1 MTKLQLAPLLSL
13 ALSAGAVPALAQ
25 GIPDNIPDEP
35 GESLVDRERER
46 MEERYRGFLSR
57 FFTMG
62 TLELDPVTRRGIGY
76 QGTVS
81 LGMDVWKSD
90 AVYLTVS
97 ARDLPVRAEVTSDP
111 IEPGR
116 RVEQYF
122 GAGYA
127 LSGARILGEES
138 PLGRRSNLHLGV
150 GVLTGE
156 VSVLAFEVGPTYD
169 LIARDGWAVPM
180 GVKLNVATFGNDAGS
195 VTRAFAG
202 LSVGVR
208 WRWLRRE
215 RLESK

>member
-1 MTKLQLAPLLSL
+1 MKKLPLATLLMPV
-13 ALSAGAVPALAQ
+13 ALAGAVPALAQ

-62 TLELDPVTRRGIGY
+62 TLELDPVTQSRLGY

-81 LGMDVWKSD
+81 LGLDVWNDD
-90 AVYLTVS
+90 AVYLAVS
-97 ARDLPVRAEVTSDP
+97 ARNLPVRAEVTSDP

-116 RVEQYF
+116 RVEQYY

-127 LSGARILGEES
+127 LSGTRILGHES
-138 PLGRRSNLHLGV
+138 PLGRRSNLNLGV

-156 VSVLAFEVGPTYD
+156 VSVLAFEVAPTYD
-169 LIARDGWAVPM
+169 LMVRDGWAVPM
-180 GVKLNVATFGNDAGS
+180 GIKLNVATFGSDAGS
-195 VTRAFAG
+195 VTRTFAG